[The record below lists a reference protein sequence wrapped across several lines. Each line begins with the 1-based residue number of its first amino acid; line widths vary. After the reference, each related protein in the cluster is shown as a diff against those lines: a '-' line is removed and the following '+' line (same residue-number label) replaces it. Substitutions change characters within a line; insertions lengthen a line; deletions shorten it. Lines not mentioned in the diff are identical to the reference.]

1 MTTAGMPRSVLSDLP
16 GAVRWEVPS
25 LDAPNGQG
33 QSGSE
38 PLPQPPTLEEI
49 EAIQRAAHAEGH
61 ADGYREGQVQAQAES
76 RVVVARLEG
85 LLDAMWRPMAQLED
99 EVEQALAALA
109 TRIAGVLLRE
119 AYIEQPERLAAL
131 VHEAVDSLGESR
143 RRLEVR
149 LHPDDL
155 NLLKPL
161 LSDLH
166 HARLAVDASLARGD
180 LRVHA
185 EDVRLDARISTRLEQ
200 ILHRLRKAPAAQ
212 DVASDNAA
220 VEDQLP

>member
-1 MTTAGMPRSVLSDLP
+1 MSASSASRNVLPDLP

-25 LDAPNGQG
+25 LDGSGKPTQG
-33 QSGSE
+33 ELES
-38 PLPQPPTLEEI
+38 LPQPPTLEEI

-61 ADGYREGQVQAQAES
+61 AAGYAEGQAQAQAEV
-76 RVVVARLEG
+76 RLVVARLEG
-85 LLDAMWRPMAQLED
+85 LLDAMLRPMAQLED
-99 EVEQALAALA
+99 DVEQALVCLA

-119 AYIEQPERLAAL
+119 TYNEQPERLAAL
-131 VHEAVDSLGESR
+131 VHEAVESLGEGR

-155 NLLKPL
+155 LLLKPL

-166 HARLAVDASLARGD
+166 HSRLAGDPSLARGD

-200 ILHRLRKAPAAQ
+200 MLQRLRKATPVSAG
-212 DVASDNAA
+212 DPGASER
-220 VEDQLP
+220 VP